1 MSLWTIR
8 PDGRRRSS
16 NILHYQTGSGEV
28 GISRI
33 CYVKGQNAI
42 FTHDKKGAIRNAW
55 GLAPE
60 SSAVII
66 LNKAGK
72 VVFFKD
78 GQLSKAEIDQVIQ
91 VIKKNL

>member
-1 MSLWTIR
+1 MWK
-8 PDGRRRSS
+8 
-16 NILHYQTGSGEV
+16 
-28 GISRI
+28 
-33 CYVKGQNAI
+33 VKNAI
-42 FTHDKKGAIRNAW
+42 FTQDKKGAIRNAW

-66 LNKAGK
+66 LSKAGK

>member
-1 MSLWTIR
+1 MPGFALDKEGVIR
-8 PDGRRRSS
+8 
-16 NILHYQTGSGEV
+16 
-28 GISRI
+28 
-33 CYVKGQNAI
+33 K
-42 FTHDKKGAIRNAW
+42 AW
-55 GLAPE
+55 GLPPD

-78 GQLSKAEIDQVIQ
+78 GQLSQAEIDQAIQ